1 MKSEYDV
8 VVIGAGPAGSIAART
23 TAQAGLSTLLLEK
36 RQEIGSPVRCGEA
49 VGRETTEK
57 FIPLD
62 PKWIAAEVDT
72 YSLVNPQ
79 GDCVVLPP
87 LEKTLVL
94 ERKIFDREL
103 AHSAANAGAEVI
115 VKARAT
121 DLIKDGRGVEGV
133 KFMVRGQ
140 PHEVHAKIVIGA
152 DGTESQSPR
161 WAGLKSIPQLKDYYT
176 AAQYLMTDIDVNP
189 RVCQYHIGWSIAPG
203 GYCWVFPKGSGQ
215 ANIGLVMWVDPKE
228 KRTAID
234 YLNEFA
240 AARWPHSSI
249 LAQVVG
255 GIPITDVLPQ
265 MVTDGYMAIGDAAHQ
280 SDPLTAGGITNGMH
294 GGLFAAEVAI
304 EAIET
309 GDTSAKFLKK
319 YEQRWDAEFGKLYR
333 RLHRIRHSLLGVP
346 EEKMSAMIQAASQ
359 MDVQKMSL
367 KDIFLI
373 VLKSY
378 PKLVLDVMPYFL
390 GQ

>member
-133 KFMVRGQ
+133 KLMVRGQ